1 MALRLI
7 TGRSGQG
14 KNGISGAGSNPPF
27 HGESAAEI
35 LCNRTRAVQS

>member
-7 TGRSGQG
+7 TGRSGQ
-14 KNGISGAGSNPPF
+14 GISGAGSNPPF